1 MGLTE
6 IHTKLG
12 VMGSKHGQELD
23 ILEGSG
29 EELFIAIE
37 LSTNTS
43 DWAQVPILSPRN
55 STSKAPTS
63 SNGGELNLRA
73 YSVIF
78 VLGSVPSRLQVWEKP
93 FFHVCN
99 LVIARLKVLNA
110 FVIREGPYI
119 GGWTSEY

>member
-6 IHTKLG
+6 IHKKLG

-37 LSTNTS
+37 LSSIS

-78 VLGSVPSRLQVWEKP
+78 VLGSHPSRLQVWEKP
-93 FFHVCN
+93 FFHLCN